1 MDGDFPW
8 VLAGVFLLWLFNLL
22 GGKKGPRAKRP
33 PRPSERP
40 QPRPSDHAASGQVDP
55 TQSEGSQLDELLRA
69 LEQRLD
75 PTTPPPAARPRP
87 TAARPPLGRPASVAL
102 PSAEELEERESLE
115 SEPVIESLDGEVH
128 RPERVARDW
137 LRQAE
142 ERERARLAAVETRE
156 RQSHKARH
164 AEFDRR
170 IRAEPAAPGVP
181 APSGRRFT
189 TAQIRQAFIWA
200 EILGRPKGES

>member
-1 MDGDFPW
+1 M
-8 VLAGVFLLWLFNLL
+8 
-22 GGKKGPRAKRP
+22 
-33 PRPSERP
+33 
-40 QPRPSDHAASGQVDP
+40 
-55 TQSEGSQLDELLRA
+55 
-69 LEQRLD
+69 
-75 PTTPPPAARPRP
+75 
-87 TAARPPLGRPASVAL
+87 
-102 PSAEELEERESLE
+102 
-115 SEPVIESLDGEVH
+115 IESLDGEVH

>member
-200 EILGRPKGES
+200 EILGRPMGES